1 MVKEQ
6 HYINTLYYQIEQTAK
21 YCRYLG
27 SQLFSKLN
35 LDLSVEEF
43 VTLDTLSI
51 HGEICQRD
59 LAKLILK
66 DRPATGRILNSLEQ
80 KELIERFADTKN
92 NRLVRK
98 IIMTNN
104 GKETLNHITGIL
116 KKYLK
121 KIPHEFSQSKIEE
134 IKDSIREFREILEKE
149 VEMNI

>member
-1 MVKEQ
+1 MAKEQ

-35 LDLSVEEF
+35 IGVSVEEL
-43 VTLDTLSI
+43 VTLDTIFL
-51 HGEICQRD
+51 HDELCQRD

-66 DRPATGRILNSLEQ
+66 DRPATGRILSALEE
-80 KELIERFADTKN
+80 KGYIVRNADTKN

-98 IIMTNN
+98 ISITQSGEEILKSVTNV
-104 GKETLNHITGIL
+104 L
-116 KKYLK
+116 KKYLE
-121 KIPHEFSQSKIEE
+121 KIPHELSEEKIEE
-134 IKDSIREFREILEKE
+134 MKNNMREFRAILEKE

>member
-35 LDLSVEEF
+35 MGVSVEEL
-43 VTLDTLSI
+43 VTLDTIFL
-51 HGEICQRD
+51 HDELCQRD

-66 DRPATGRILNSLEQ
+66 DRPATGRILSALEE
-80 KELIERFADTKN
+80 KGYIVRNADTKN

-98 IIMTNN
+98 ISITQSGEEILKSVTNV
-104 GKETLNHITGIL
+104 L
-116 KKYLK
+116 KKYLE
-121 KIPHEFSQSKIEE
+121 KIPHELSEEKIEE
-134 IKDSIREFREILEKE
+134 MKNNMREFRAILEKE

>member
-35 LDLSVEEF
+35 IGVSVEEL
-43 VTLDTLSI
+43 VTLDTIFL
-51 HGEICQRD
+51 HDELCQRD

-66 DRPATGRILNSLEQ
+66 DRPATGRILSALEE
-80 KELIERFADTKN
+80 KGYIVRNADTKN

-98 IIMTNN
+98 ISITEILKSVTNV
-104 GKETLNHITGIL
+104 L
-116 KKYLK
+116 KKYLE
-121 KIPHEFSQSKIEE
+121 KIPHELSEEKIEE
-134 IKDSIREFREILEKE
+134 MKNNMREFRAILEKE

>member
-1 MVKEQ
+1 MIKEQ

-27 SQLFSKLN
+27 SQVFNKLN
-35 LDLSVEEF
+35 LGINVEEF
-43 VTLDTLSI
+43 VTLDTLSL

-66 DRPATGRILNSLEQ
+66 DRPATGRILNSLEE

-104 GKETLNHITGIL
+104 GKKTLKQITGIL
-116 KKYLK
+116 KKYLE

-134 IKDSIREFREILEKE
+134 IKNNMREFREILEKE